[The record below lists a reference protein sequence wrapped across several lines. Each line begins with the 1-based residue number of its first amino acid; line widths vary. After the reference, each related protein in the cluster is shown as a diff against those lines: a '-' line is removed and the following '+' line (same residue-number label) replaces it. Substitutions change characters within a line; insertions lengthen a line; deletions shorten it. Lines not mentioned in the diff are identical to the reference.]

1 MKRTQL
7 IHLLFSAKGVALFS
21 ALLILFLLVLASFVD
36 WPVVLE
42 MLSRADRRLL
52 AAGALLLLAGYGF
65 YAVRWRYLMKDIPG
79 LLDVFHTSNVGNMVN
94 TLLPL
99 RPGDAIRILLLAKK
113 DGPPA
118 LMVTSSIVVER
129 WLETI
134 MRLAALGGAF
144 IFGAGAAVSGLT
156 IIGSLALLV
165 ISFLFMVWLVQ
176 QRQKALE
183 IIPPWL
189 GRLPRLEEE
198 DARRWLEHLIDGLNG
213 VSSLRR
219 LLVALIYSVI
229 TWTLFWGFHYLSLLA
244 LGPELPI
251 ELLLGI
257 SLGSLALVPPS
268 ATTLPGVFQVSM
280 VAPLILMGYDPDLLT
295 SYALVLNIISMV
307 MVILLGVWGTFSAG
321 LTLRQ
326 LAFQAEAAA
335 LEEAEEHAAL

>member
-1 MKRTQL
+1 MNRTRL

-21 ALLILFLLVLASFVD
+21 VLLLLFLLVLASFVD
-36 WPVVLE
+36 WPVVIG
-42 MLSRADRRLL
+42 MLSQADRRLL
-52 AAGALLLLAGYGF
+52 AAGVLFLLVGYVF
-65 YAVRWRYLMKDIPG
+65 FAIRWRYLMKDIPG
-79 LLDVFHTSNVGNMVN
+79 LLDVFHTANVGNMVN

-99 RPGDAIRILLLAKK
+99 RPGDAIRILLLANKG
-113 DGPPA
+113 GPPA

-129 WLETI
+129 WLETV

-144 IFGAGAAVSGLT
+144 IFGAGAAVSSLT
-156 IIGSLALLV
+156 VVGSLAFLV
-165 ISFLFMVWLVQ
+165 TSFLFMVWLVQ

-183 IIPPWL
+183 IIPPWI

-213 VSSLRR
+213 VSSFRR

-244 LGPELPI
+244 LSPNLPI

-280 VAPLILMGYDPDLLT
+280 VAPLILMGYDPALLT

-307 MVILLGVWGTFSAG
+307 MVVLLGVWGTFSAG

-326 LAFQAEAAA
+326 LADQAEAAA
-335 LEEAEEHAAL
+335 LEEAEGHAVG

>member
-156 IIGSLALLV
+156 IIGSLAFLV

-244 LGPELPI
+244 LGPDLPI

-280 VAPLILMGYDPDLLT
+280 VAPLILMGYDPALLT

>member
-1 MKRTQL
+1 MNRTRL

-21 ALLILFLLVLASFVD
+21 VLLLLFLLVLASFVD
-36 WPVVLE
+36 WPVVIG
-42 MLSRADRRLL
+42 MLAQADRRLL
-52 AAGALLLLAGYGF
+52 AAGALFLLAGYVF
-65 YAVRWRYLMKDIPG
+65 FAIRWRYLMKDIPR
-79 LLDVFHTSNVGNMVN
+79 LLDVFHTANVGNMVN

-99 RPGDAIRILLLAKK
+99 RPGDAIRILLLANKG
-113 DGPPA
+113 GPPA

-129 WLETI
+129 WLETV

-144 IFGAGAAVSGLT
+144 IFGAGAAVSSLT
-156 IIGSLALLV
+156 IIGSLAFLT

-183 IIPPWL
+183 ILPPWL

-213 VSSLRR
+213 VSSFRR

-229 TWTLFWGFHYLSLLA
+229 TWTFFWGFHYMSLLA
-244 LGPELPI
+244 LSPGLPI
-251 ELLLGI
+251 EQLLGI

-280 VAPLILMGYDPDLLT
+280 VAPLILMGYDPTLLT
-295 SYALVLNIISMV
+295 SYALTLNIISMV
-307 MVILLGVWGTFSAG
+307 TVVLLGVWGTFSAG

-326 LAFQAEAAA
+326 LADQAEVAA
-335 LEEAEEHAAL
+335 LEEAEEHAAR